1 MLTNKKKKRRYTA
14 FDWFILCLF
23 ITMSLLTLYPFYNVI
38 IVSLSNTVAV
48 ATHTPYIIPHVFDL
62 TGYKTIIFD
71 INFINAVRISMF
83 VTVVGSCVN
92 MFLSVTGAYVL
103 SKKNLPGRRFML
115 NFILFTMLFGGG
127 LVPTYLTVKG
137 LKLVNSVWAMILPT
151 AISTY
156 YLIIM
161 KNYFMDLPV
170 GLTEAAKIDGAGEWT
185 ILWKIVFP
193 ISKPFMATFLL
204 FYSVE
209 RWNEWYNA
217 LLYINDTSRFP
228 LQIYMRDV
236 LISLN
241 SQLTTQA
248 QMMLTS
254 TQKVSSA
261 SVQMAAIIITAV
273 PIICVYPV
281 LQKYFENGIKVGGL
295 KEKK

>member
-1 MLTNKKKKRRYTA
+1 
-14 FDWFILCLF
+14 
-23 ITMSLLTLYPFYNVI
+23 MSLLTLYPFYNVI